1 MGKNTVLVITGPTAS
16 GKTEIGIKCANMF
29 NGEIISADS
38 MQIYKKLNIGT
49 AKATEIEKKRA
60 KHHMLDV
67 IDPDKSYSVQEFVNE
82 TKQIIDNLFMQDKLP
97 IIVGGTGLYIKSL
110 LYPYS
115 FCNVNKND
123 EVREKYNNI
132 LKTYGKEYL
141 YNLLKTNDPKSC
153 EKIHM
158 NDTKRVIRA
167 LEIFEVSGQEKT
179 KLNDIDFNNGNFKD
193 LNYNCIFI
201 VLDIPR
207 EELYNRIN
215 LRVEKMFEAGLLD
228 EVKTLLAENIV
239 SEDCQS
245 MQAIGYKEFFKY
257 FKGEINLEELKEL
270 IAKDTRNYAK
280 RQLTFFRGF
289 KNAKWFNPLT
299 EKEEIFE
306 YIKKELV

>member
-1 MGKNTVLVITGPTAS
+1 MKKNTILVITGPTAS

-49 AKATEIEKKRA
+49 AKATEIEKQRA

-82 TKQIIDNLFMQDKLP
+82 TKQIIDNLFIKNKLP

-141 YNLLKTNDPKSC
+141 YNLLKTNDTKSC

-167 LEIFEVSGQEKT
+167 LEIFEVSGQKKT
-179 KLNDIDFNNGNFKD
+179 KLNDIDFNNGNFED

-289 KNAKWFNPLT
+289 KNARWFNPLT
-299 EKEEIFE
+299 EQEEIFE